1 MVLELLR
8 ELQVLP
14 LELVLVMLEVRD
26 LALEGPEG
34 RSDGLALLRVAQ
46 GVLR

>member
-1 MVLELLR
+1 MLELLG

-34 RSDGLALLRVAQ
+34 GCDGLALLGVAK
-46 GVLR
+46 GILR